1 VNIVSIILT
10 GENGETILE
19 LDDDGNVYDE
29 KGKLISSV
37 NRNEVEIGGLT
48 LRGNSNEVQMEEGQK
63 KESKTDTGVPH

>member
-1 VNIVSIILT
+1 MSIILT